1 MKLLLI
7 NEECG
12 TGSTGR
18 ICTDIAAECENR
30 GIDVKIAFG
39 RNSKFIPDQ
48 FRKYAL
54 RVGNNFDLVAHC
66 IQARLFDAAGFG
78 SKRVTKNFINA
89 VNEFSPDVIHLHNVH
104 GYYINVELLFEYL
117 KSCKKRILWT
127 LHDVWPFTGHSAYC
141 DVAQCAKWKTGCGD
155 CPLLNIYPKS
165 YVDRSRRNWKR
176 KREIFT
182 SVPDLKI
189 ITPSNWLAGLV
200 KESFLKDYPVE
211 VINNGIDTTL
221 FTQGKSNFKN
231 KNNLEGKTLLLG
243 VATVWNDLKGFSD
256 YIRLAELLG
265 DSYRIVLVGG
275 ISEDIR
281 SKLPHNIIHI
291 RKTYDVHEM
300 VDIYNAADVFVN
312 LTYCDTYPLVNLEAA
327 ACGLPILTYDVGGS
341 TESALKYGGCVVLK
355 GDVHGIIEAVQKLNR
370 KNKQHNCKVR
380 DRYCTVKEYLS
391 IYTSEVFID

>member
-18 ICTDIAAECENR
+18 ICTDIATECENR
-30 GIDVKIAFG
+30 EIDVKIAYG

-78 SKRVTKNFINA
+78 SKRATKNFINC

-117 KSCKKRILWT
+117 KSYKKKILWT
-127 LHDVWPFTGHSAYC
+127 LHDVWAFTGHSAYC
-141 DVAQCAKWKTGCGD
+141 DVAQCTKWKSGCGS
-155 CPLLNIYPKS
+155 CPLLSIYPKS
-165 YVDRSRRNWKR
+165 YVDKSLRNWKR

-182 SVPDLKI
+182 SVPNLKI

-221 FTQGKSNFKN
+221 FKHAKSDFKN

-243 VATVWNDLKGFSD
+243 VATVWNDLKGLSD
-256 YIRLAELLG
+256 FIKLAGLLD

-275 ISEDIR
+275 INEGVKC
-281 SKLPHNIIHI
+281 KLPHNITHI
-291 RKTYDVHEM
+291 RKTYDVREM
-300 VDIYNAADVFVN
+300 VDIYNAADIFVN

-327 ACGLPILTYDVGGS
+327 ACGLHVITYAVGGS
-341 TESALKYGGCVVLK
+341 SESAQMYGGIAIPRGDLIGIVESLKNFAMQDRVVK
-355 GDVHGIIEAVQKLNR
+355 VNVQDKLR
-370 KNKQHNCKVR
+370 TAEEYIKQYCKF
-380 DRYCTVKEYLS
+380 S
-391 IYTSEVFID
+391 

>member
-1 MKLLLI
+1 MRLLLI

-66 IQARLFDAAGFG
+66 IRARLFDDAGFG
-78 SKRVTKNFINA
+78 SKRATKNFINT
-89 VNEFSPDVIHLHNVH
+89 VNDFSPDVIHLHNVH

-117 KSCKKRILWT
+117 KSCKKKILWT
-127 LHDVWPFTGHSAYC
+127 LHDVWAFTGHSAYC
-141 DVAQCAKWKTGCGD
+141 DVAQCTKWKSGCGS
-155 CPLLNIYPKS
+155 CPLLSIYPKS
-165 YVDRSRRNWKR
+165 YVDRSRRNWKH

-182 SVPDLKI
+182 SVPNLKI

-221 FTQGKSNFKN
+221 FKQGKSDFKN

-243 VATVWNDLKGFSD
+243 VAAVWNDLKGLSD
-256 YIRLAELLG
+256 FIRLAGLLD

-275 ISEDIR
+275 INEDIR

-291 RKTYDVHEM
+291 RKTYDIHEM
-300 VDIYNAADVFVN
+300 VGIYNAADIFVN
-312 LTYCDTYPLVNLEAA
+312 LTYCDTYPLVNLEST
-327 ACGLPILTYDVGGS
+327 ACGLPVLSYEVGGS
-341 TESALKYGGCVVLK
+341 TESALMSGGVVVPRGNVTDVLK
-355 GDVHGIIEAVQKLNR
+355 AIRNIDYGKRRCN
-370 KNKQHNCKVR
+370 VR
-380 DRYCTVKEYLS
+380 IKDKHHTVEEYLRRYLDEDC
-391 IYTSEVFID
+391 I